1 MKKKFNEASLSEKE
15 DFYSHLNME
24 DITNADYSHAK
35 RVCKHFEKKKFRII
49 SWFVCSKCLKTVE
62 ICVEIY
68 ELDPR
73 KFLSAPGLAWQ
84 AALKKTKA
92 KLDSL
97 TDIGILLMLEISIRG
112 GIFIYMQ
119 KLITNRWKITIKIK
133 CSHIF
138 NIRIK

>member
-1 MKKKFNEASLSEKE
+1 M
-15 DFYSHLNME
+15 
-24 DITNADYSHAK
+24 
-35 RVCKHFEKKKFRII
+35 
-49 SWFVCSKCLKTVE
+49 KTVE

-73 KFLSAPGLAWQ
+73 KFLLAPGLAWQ
-84 AALKKTKA
+84 AALEKTKA

-119 KLITNRWKITIKIK
+119 KLITNR
-133 CSHIF
+133 
-138 NIRIK
+138 